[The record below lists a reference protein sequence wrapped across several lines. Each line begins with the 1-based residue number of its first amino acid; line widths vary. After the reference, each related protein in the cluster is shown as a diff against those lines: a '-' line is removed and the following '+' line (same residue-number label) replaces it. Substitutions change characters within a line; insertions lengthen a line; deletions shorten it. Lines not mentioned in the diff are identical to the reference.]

1 MQAMSDME
9 LLQEYAFRSA
19 EEAFATLVSRY
30 VDLVY
35 SAALRYGG
43 NHHQAQEITQAVFVI
58 LARKARSLS
67 SNTILA
73 GWLFQTTRLTAAN
86 FLRTEIRR
94 TRREQEA
101 YMQSTPDDHS
111 TELWQQLAP
120 VLNDA
125 IAGLGEKDRNAV
137 VLRFLQGKD
146 FKEVGVALGAT
157 EEAAQMRVGRALEK
171 LRKIFAKRGVV
182 LSAAALGGIMAAQ
195 ATQAAPS
202 GLAASVAAGAVH
214 GTTLTTSTLTLVK
227 GTLNVMAWTKTQFA
241 LGAGVLVLLA
251 CQYYENS
258 TQARQL
264 AAAREDLRGRSEAL
278 SAEESRIAEL
288 EQQTT
293 AIAEIRNG
301 QEADLAQLRAR
312 RASIPNVAGTSPSG
326 VPTTLL
332 SASLQDPDARE
343 YLRRQMVNDCRNR
356 YARFF
361 RESKV
366 DPEVA
371 ETLIQKGGDYSMK
384 NLDAIAAFTE
394 GRISA
399 EAAVQAEAETVR
411 DGSNQVCQALGE
423 AGAAKFEEYLKS
435 RPGEVLMAQL
445 DERLT
450 WVYGLNADQRAR
462 MSEIFRTEP
471 PEVMKSLVGELT
483 VAALVYPD
491 KLNRWFES
499 QTEVNRDILQKG
511 AGFLNPDQ
519 LEIIELMQR
528 SNLSTQKRNVLQLL
542 RKQ

>member
-1 MQAMSDME
+1 
-9 LLQEYAFRSA
+9 
-19 EEAFATLVSRY
+19 
-30 VDLVY
+30 
-35 SAALRYGG
+35 
-43 NHHQAQEITQAVFVI
+43 
-58 LARKARSLS
+58 
-67 SNTILA
+67 
-73 GWLFQTTRLTAAN
+73 
-86 FLRTEIRR
+86 
-94 TRREQEA
+94 
-101 YMQSTPDDHS
+101 
-111 TELWQQLAP
+111 
-120 VLNDA
+120 
-125 IAGLGEKDRNAV
+125 
-137 VLRFLQGKD
+137 
-146 FKEVGVALGAT
+146 
-157 EEAAQMRVGRALEK
+157 
-171 LRKIFAKRGVV
+171 
-182 LSAAALGGIMAAQ
+182 
-195 ATQAAPS
+195 
-202 GLAASVAAGAVH
+202 VH

>member
-1 MQAMSDME
+1 MQVMSDME
-9 LLQEYAFRSA
+9 LLQEYAFRGS
-19 EEAFATLVSRY
+19 EEAFATLVSRH

-35 SAALRYGG
+35 SAALRHGG
-43 NHHQAQEITQAVFVI
+43 NHHQAQEITQAVFII

-67 SNTILA
+67 PNTILA

-251 CQYYENS
+251 CQYHQNS
-258 TQARQL
+258 TQAQQL

-288 EQQTT
+288 ERQTA
-293 AIAEIRNG
+293 AIADIRSS
-301 QEADLAQLRAR
+301 QESELAQLRAR
-312 RASIPNVAGTSPSG
+312 RASTPNVAGTSSSNA
-326 VPTTLL
+326 PTTLL
-332 SASLQDPDARE
+332 SATLQDPDARE
-343 YLRRQMVNDCRNR
+343 YLRRQMVNDCRTR
-356 YARFF
+356 YGPFF

-394 GRISA
+394 GKISA
-399 EAAVQAEAETVR
+399 EAAVQVEAESVR
-411 DGSNQVCQALGE
+411 DGSNQVCQVLGE
-423 AGAAKFEEYLKS
+423 AGLAKFEEYLNS
-435 RPGEVLMAQL
+435 RPAGVLMKQM

-450 WVYGLNADQRAR
+450 SVYGLNADQRAR
-462 MSEIFRTEP
+462 MSEIFRAEP
-471 PEVMKSLVGELT
+471 PEVMKGLVGELT

-491 KLNRWFES
+491 KLNQWFER
-499 QTEVNRDILQKG
+499 QTEVNRDILQKC
-511 AGFLNPDQ
+511 ALTPDQ

>member
-1 MQAMSDME
+1 
-9 LLQEYAFRSA
+9 
-19 EEAFATLVSRY
+19 
-30 VDLVY
+30 
-35 SAALRYGG
+35 
-43 NHHQAQEITQAVFVI
+43 
-58 LARKARSLS
+58 
-67 SNTILA
+67 
-73 GWLFQTTRLTAAN
+73 
-86 FLRTEIRR
+86 
-94 TRREQEA
+94 
-101 YMQSTPDDHS
+101 
-111 TELWQQLAP
+111 
-120 VLNDA
+120 
-125 IAGLGEKDRNAV
+125 
-137 VLRFLQGKD
+137 
-146 FKEVGVALGAT
+146 
-157 EEAAQMRVGRALEK
+157 
-171 LRKIFAKRGVV
+171 
-182 LSAAALGGIMAAQ
+182 
-195 ATQAAPS
+195 
-202 GLAASVAAGAVH
+202 
-214 GTTLTTSTLTLVK
+214 
-227 GTLNVMAWTKTQFA
+227 
-241 LGAGVLVLLA
+241 
-251 CQYYENS
+251 
-258 TQARQL
+258 
-264 AAAREDLRGRSEAL
+264 
-278 SAEESRIAEL
+278 
-288 EQQTT
+288 
-293 AIAEIRNG
+293 
-301 QEADLAQLRAR
+301 
-312 RASIPNVAGTSPSG
+312 
-326 VPTTLL
+326 
-332 SASLQDPDARE
+332 
-343 YLRRQMVNDCRNR
+343 MVNDCRNR